1 MTTATPAAPPPSA
14 TAATSPAATVDLVA
28 ALARRLGIQPGDL
41 QRALVAVGVAL
52 APDADDTETNDA
64 PDPLDPGAA
73 QVAPAAAKDPSVQLN
88 PDDLEGMSD
97 KEILAAHKAGRVR
110 PFTAAEIAAK
120 QAKAAAKATAAIAA
134 RKAAKK

>member
-1 MTTATPAAPPPSA
+1 MTAPAAAPAPEAVSPPA
-14 TAATSPAATVDLVA
+14 VDHLVA
-28 ALARRLGIQPGDL
+28 ALAQRLGLAPADL
-41 QRALVAVGVAL
+41 QRALTAVGATL
-52 APDADDTETNDA
+52 EAPDQDEAV
-64 PDPLDPGAA
+64 DPLDPASA
-73 QVAPAAAKDPSVQLN
+73 QAAPAAAKDPSVQLN

-134 RKAAKK
+134 RKAAK